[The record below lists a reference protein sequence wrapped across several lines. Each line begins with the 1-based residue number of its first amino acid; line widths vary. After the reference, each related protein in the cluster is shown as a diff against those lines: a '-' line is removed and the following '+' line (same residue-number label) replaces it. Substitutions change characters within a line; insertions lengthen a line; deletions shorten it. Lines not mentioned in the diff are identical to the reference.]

1 MLVID
6 SDVHPML
13 ADSGGSLLPFL
24 SPTWRERF
32 SQRDL
37 AFASPLLPFRYNH
50 PNGIG
55 GLRPNHCPP
64 NGGLPGS
71 DPEHL
76 LADLRAAHDPVA
88 MMLLPVQAAGV
99 SGYANPAEAAAVV
112 SAFNDY

>member
-50 PNGIG
+50 PNVGWRSTDH
-55 GLRPNHCPP
+55 LRLVICGP
-64 NGGLPGS
+64 LPDRAGES
-71 DPEHL
+71 IEP
-76 LADLRAAHDPVA
+76 DLRGDIGE
-88 MMLLPVQAAGV
+88 L
-99 SGYANPAEAAAVV
+99 SGAQGHLHRAR
-112 SAFNDY
+112 